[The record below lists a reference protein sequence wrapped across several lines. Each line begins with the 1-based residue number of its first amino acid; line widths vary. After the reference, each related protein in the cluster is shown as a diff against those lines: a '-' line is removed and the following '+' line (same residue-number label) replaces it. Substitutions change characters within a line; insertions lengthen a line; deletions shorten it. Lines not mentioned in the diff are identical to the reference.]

1 MNPGIVEMEGIQA
14 AGMIGS
20 DYQKQV
26 EALTPLGRMGQ
37 PQDIAS
43 AAVFFVSSDLAWI
56 TRETLHIAGGT

>member
-1 MNPGIVEMEGIQA
+1 MEGIQA

-56 TRETLHIAGGT
+56 TRETLHIVGGI

>member
-1 MNPGIVEMEGIQA
+1 MEGIQA